1 MVTVRRMLDTKRLE
15 MVVMVTPEE
24 TVADAAAL
32 LAQHDIGAV
41 IVSSDGRTAEGILS
55 ERDVI
60 QGLAARG
67 ASLIEIP
74 VSELMTRDVIAC
86 HPQDTALSVLERM
99 TEGRFRH
106 MPVVENGELVGMI
119 SIRDAVRVR
128 MEEMEKENS
137 SLVGMIANSW

>member
-67 ASLIEIP
+67 ASLIETP

-119 SIRDAVRVR
+119 SIRDVVRVR